1 MGMFNSKSEV
11 KQPVKHDVATS
22 APLAP
27 TPVPSQTAA
36 IQVGGGLAKSV
47 IGKDLTIVGNA
58 FSRGEI
64 HVNGDFQGD
73 IQCASLVVGERANI
87 IGNLVADEIIV
98 GGHVEGT
105 IKGRH
110 VTLESNSRIDG
121 DIYHESLAIEQGA
134 VFAGVSYQT
143 EIQKAEPIKPSTTT
157 SVTNQSA
164 KRAAA

>member
-1 MGMFNSKSEV
+1 MITSKTERTGMIKTEAPKIEV
-11 KQPVKHDVATS
+11 ADS
-22 APLAP
+22 L
-27 TPVPSQTAA
+27 SR
-36 IQVGGGLAKSV
+36 SV

-73 IQCASLVVGERANI
+73 IQCASLVVGERAKI
-87 IGNLVADEIIV
+87 VGALVADEIIV

-110 VTLESNSRIDG
+110 VALQSNSRIEG

-134 VFAGVSYQT
+134 VFAGRSHQT
-143 EIQKAEPIKPSTTT
+143 AKVKAEPEKSTSSTTI
-157 SVTNQSA
+157 A
-164 KRAAA
+164 KSGISQPAKNMTGRTAA

>member
-1 MGMFNSKSEV
+1 MFTSKAEGTGMIKTEAPKIEV
-11 KQPVKHDVATS
+11 TDS
-22 APLAP
+22 L
-27 TPVPSQTAA
+27 SR
-36 IQVGGGLAKSV
+36 SV

-73 IQCASLVVGERANI
+73 IQCASLVVGERAKI
-87 IGNLVADEIIV
+87 VGALVADEIIV

-110 VTLESNSRIDG
+110 VALQSNSRIEG

-134 VFAGVSYQT
+134 VFAGRSHQT
-143 EIQKAEPIKPSTTT
+143 EKVKAEPEKPASSTTISKSAISQST
-157 SVTNQSA
+157 KNVTG
-164 KRAAA
+164 RAA